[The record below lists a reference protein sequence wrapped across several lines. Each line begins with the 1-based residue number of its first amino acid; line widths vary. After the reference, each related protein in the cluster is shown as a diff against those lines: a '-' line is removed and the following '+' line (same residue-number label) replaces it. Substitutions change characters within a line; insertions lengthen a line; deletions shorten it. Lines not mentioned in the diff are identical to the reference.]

1 MPAACEWPG
10 GCANDP
16 NHQVPDGVPVFD
28 LLDLGGKHDGVY
40 CRVHAQ
46 LRVSQMGRERR
57 EARRAEHAQQQQ
69 QREDV
74 G

>member
-16 NHQVPDGVPVFD
+16 HHQVPDGVPVFNLTKID
-28 LLDLGGKHDGVY
+28 SNEIDGVY
-40 CRVHAQ
+40 CRVHAM
-46 LRVSQMGRERR
+46 LRTSQMGRERR
-57 EARRAEHAQQQQ
+57 HSYAPGGRGTEGE
-69 QREDV
+69 